1 MFIRLSMKAFSDSYK
16 ILFFKRNLN
25 MISIKC
31 LYLFTK
37 YGFFFFFFSAVLL
50 YSLFGR
56 YKRIR

>member
-37 YGFFFFFFSAVLL
+37 YGFFFFSAVLL